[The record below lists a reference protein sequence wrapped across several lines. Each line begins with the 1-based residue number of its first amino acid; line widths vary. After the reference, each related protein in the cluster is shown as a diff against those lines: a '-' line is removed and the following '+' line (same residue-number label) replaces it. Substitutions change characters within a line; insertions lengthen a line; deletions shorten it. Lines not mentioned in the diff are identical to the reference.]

1 MGPLAR
7 GQRESILGFG
17 RARLPVHAHLGGAR
31 WLPCERGPLPPNQGS
46 GQVAP
51 SWAECAAEFSVSATG
66 AGAAFDGP
74 FPWQF
79 DDDGE
84 AVASM
89 DFTTLAVKPGSGLPQ
104 VGVEAPTTG
113 AAIPEPH
120 TNLLMLAGLAA
131 IGFMATRRRRP

>member
-1 MGPLAR
+1 MKTDGWL
-7 GQRESILGFG
+7 
-17 RARLPVHAHLGGAR
+17 RAVLSAVVLCGA
-31 WLPCERGPLPPNQGS
+31 
-46 GQVAP
+46 VAAQAAPMPAAADCAALVRHP
-51 SWAECAAEFSVSATG
+51 SWAECAAEFSVGAAG

-74 FPWQF
+74 FQWQF

-89 DFTTLAVKPGSGLPQ
+89 DFTTLAVKPGSGSPQ
-104 VGVEAPTTG
+104 VGVEAPTTV

>member
-1 MGPLAR
+1 MKTDGWLRAGSSAVVLCGAVAAQAAPMPAAADCAALAR
-7 GQRESILGFG
+7 
-17 RARLPVHAHLGGAR
+17 P
-31 WLPCERGPLPPNQGS
+31 
-46 GQVAP
+46 P

-89 DFTTLAVKPGSGLPQ
+89 DFTTLAVKPGSGSPQ
-104 VGVEAPTTG
+104 VGVEAPTTV